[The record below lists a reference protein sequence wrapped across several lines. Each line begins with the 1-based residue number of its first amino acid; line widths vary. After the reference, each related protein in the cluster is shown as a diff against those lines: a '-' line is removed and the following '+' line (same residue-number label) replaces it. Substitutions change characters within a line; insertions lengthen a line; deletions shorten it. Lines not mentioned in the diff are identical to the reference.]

1 MRIRLIIFCKDTHYY
16 TKMNL
21 TLFNMAKPYK
31 IGLALSGG
39 AARGVAHLGVVKAL
53 YEKDIRPDCIAG
65 TSIGAIFGALLA
77 DGHDPEELLEI
88 FLGKRM
94 VSYMGIIFGKIGL
107 LKMSGLRS
115 DLDKHLKAKTFEE
128 LKVPLFITCTNL
140 NSGKVEYFSQGDLVE
155 KVIASASIPGL
166 FAPVR
171 INDALYADGGI
182 LDNLP
187 VSPLKAKCKKIIG
200 VHVNYIGPE
209 DEIGNAMSIVERAFH
224 LSIGARIAETAN
236 ECDLFIEP
244 EELQDY
250 RLMDMSVA
258 QEMFDIGYKAARK
271 ILEESRIFKSPAK

>member
-1 MRIRLIIFCKDTHYY
+1 MSLNLF
-16 TKMNL
+16 KMS
-21 TLFNMAKPYK
+21 KPYK

-77 DGHDPEELLEI
+77 DGHGPEELLEL

-94 VSYMGIIFGKIGL
+94 VSYMGITFGKIGL
-107 LKMSGLRS
+107 LKMSGLRN
-115 DLDKHLKAKTFEE
+115 DLDKHLNAKTFEE
-128 LKVPLFITCTNL
+128 LKVPLFIACTNL

-166 FAPVR
+166 FTPVR
-171 INDALYADGGI
+171 INDALYSDGGI

-187 VSPLKAKCKKIIG
+187 VTPLKSKCKKIIG
-200 VHVNYIGPE
+200 VHVNYTGSE
-209 DEIGNAMSIVERAFH
+209 DEIDSAMSIVERAFH

-244 EELQDY
+244 EELQNY
-250 RLMDMSVA
+250 RLMDMSMA
-258 QEMFDIGYKAARK
+258 QEMFEIGYAHAGK
-271 ILEESRIFKSPAK
+271 ILEERKSGPKKL

>member
-1 MRIRLIIFCKDTHYY
+1 MKF
-16 TKMNL
+16 
-21 TLFNMAKPYK
+21 TLFNMAKPYR

-77 DGHDPEELLEI
+77 DGHDPEKLLKI

-94 VSYMGIIFGKIGL
+94 VSYMGITFGKIGL

-128 LKVPLFITCTNL
+128 LKVPLFITGTNL
-140 NSGKVEYFSQGDLVE
+140 NSGKVEYFSQGDLVD

-187 VSPLKAKCKKIIG
+187 VSPLKAKCRKIIG
-200 VHVNYIGPE
+200 VHVNYTGPV

-224 LSIGARIAETAN
+224 LSIGARISEIAKN
-236 ECDLFIEP
+236 CDMFIEP
-244 EELQDY
+244 EELQNY

-258 QEMFDIGYKAARK
+258 QEMFDIGYKKAK
-271 ILEESRIFKSPAK
+271 KMLEESRVFK